1 MAPRRGWQRAL
12 GNALSMATNMAA
24 AIALGYFAGK
34 YLDNKLG
41 TEPWLTLLL
50 FLLGVATGLKIV
62 YDRAFGK
69 KRNGWQ
75 WEQDKE
81 SDNKIKVRPGD
92 EVIEALK
99 AAREGLKGIEEEV
112 KSIHPSAE
120 DAADEKDGDGKTHEE
135 DDSK

>member
-1 MAPRRGWQRAL
+1 MAPRKGWQRAL

-62 YDRAFGK
+62 YDRAFAK
-69 KRNGWQ
+69 KRNGWE

-81 SDNKIKVRPGD
+81 SDNKIKVKPG
-92 EVIEALK
+92 EEIIEALK
-99 AAREGLKGIEEEV
+99 AAREGLRGIEDEV
-112 KSIHPSAE
+112 KSIHPSPE
-120 DAADEKDGDGKTHEE
+120 DVADEGDGDDKTREE